1 MSEKRDRPRL
11 RNGLIL
17 IGLILLMEFVLWAT
31 RSGCV
36 GHCPAGYLA
45 QQNLLY
51 PGSLVIAVP
60 AIIIVAFWALRK
72 DRND

>member
-1 MSEKRDRPRL
+1 
-11 RNGLIL
+11 
-17 IGLILLMEFVLWAT
+17 MEFVLWAT

-36 GHCPAGYLA
+36 GHCPADYLA